1 MSMTADKISSLSAA
15 KSALI
20 SAKASNAGVSVAKER
35 MKNLLFN
42 YYEDLIAAALECA
55 NLKEEVASLE
65 AALEE
70 SDQENADLRKEI
82 KELKSQD
89 ETSSSARTKKSV
101 KKE

>member
-1 MSMTADKISSLSAA
+1 MSMTADKITSLSAA

-42 YYEDLIAAALECA
+42 YYDDLIMSALESM
-55 NLKEEVASLE
+55 NLKEEVESLE

-70 SDQENADLRKEI
+70 SDQENAKLR
-82 KELKSQD
+82 KELKSQA
-89 ETSSSARTKKSV
+89 ETSSSTRMKKNI

>member
-1 MSMTADKISSLSAA
+1 MTADKISSLSAA

-42 YYEDLIAAALECA
+42 YYEDLIATALECA
-55 NLKEEVASLE
+55 NLKEEVESLE
-65 AALEE
+65 AALFE
-70 SDQENADLRKEI
+70 SDQENAELRKEI
-82 KELKSQD
+82 KELKSQTD
-89 ETSSSARTKKSV
+89 TSSSARPKKSI